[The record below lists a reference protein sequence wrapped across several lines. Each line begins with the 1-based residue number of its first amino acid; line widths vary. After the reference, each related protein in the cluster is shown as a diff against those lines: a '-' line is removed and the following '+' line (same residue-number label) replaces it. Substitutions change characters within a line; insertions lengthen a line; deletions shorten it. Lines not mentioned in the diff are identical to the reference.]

1 MAYGWAYNHAM
12 AAGDIQ
18 QKLKDGIAALR
29 AGERERGRDLLLE
42 VVEADPNIEPAWLWL
57 ATAVDDPA
65 DKIIALENALTLNP
79 HNNRVRAELEKLKP
93 PPPPETKPKS
103 LWEPEETP
111 AAPPPRE
118 SPVSAPRPAPP
129 APLNLNTAVDAT
141 EDPLQCPYC
150 GKLTAEADRQCPHC
164 KQSLLA
170 AATWRGGLSLYLF
183 WLIFG
188 LSVQFAVIET
198 LIPLGAGV
206 LSTGTPHPW
215 LVEFTESLKPFAGVP
230 WGVLAMR
237 AAIFLIALFIILA
250 EVPYGFVITAGVLAA
265 DVLVNALALFRPS
278 PFTQFAV
285 LNLAFSGPLL
295 LLVLSLL
302 INQVWTKKRLF
313 TEIERGL
320 NDDGSLYKAAQR
332 QLKQGQ
338 IALAALH
345 LRQAMRLQ
353 PRETAYYKQLARV
366 QAQLGR
372 YTQAR
377 QTLELGATRAPRDP
391 DFPKLLREV
400 EKMGK

>member
-1 MAYGWAYNHAM
+1 M

-18 QKLKDGIAALR
+18 QKLKDGIAAIR
-29 AGERERGRDLLLE
+29 AGERERGRELLLE
-42 VVEADPNIEPAWLWL
+42 VVEADANIEPAWLWL
-57 ATAVDDPA
+57 AAAVDDPA

-79 HNNRVRAELEKLKP
+79 QNSRVRAELEKLRP
-93 PPPPETKPKS
+93 PPAPEVKPQS
-103 LWEPEETP
+103 LWEPEEVP
-111 AAPPPRE
+111 AAPPPE
-118 SPVSAPRPAPP
+118 PP
-129 APLNLNTAVDAT
+129 APTRRAPEPTPIALNTTVDPT

-164 KQSLLA
+164 KQNLLA
-170 AATWRGGLSLYLF
+170 SATWKGGLALYLF

-188 LSVQFAVIET
+188 LSVQFSVIET

-215 LVEFTESLKPFAGVP
+215 LVEFSQSLKPFADVP
-230 WGVLAMR
+230 WGVLAVR
-237 AAIFLIALFIILA
+237 AGLFLITLFIILA
-250 EVPYGFVITAGVLAA
+250 DVPYGFVITAGVLAA
-265 DVLVNALALFRPS
+265 DVLVHALSLFRPT

-285 LNLAFSGPLL
+285 FNLAFSVPLL

-320 NDDGSLYKAAQR
+320 RDDGSLYNAAQR

-338 IALAALH
+338 TALAALH

-372 YTQAR
+372 FTQAR

-400 EKMGK
+400 EKMGNKLT